1 MCPGCSTQT
10 GRSGKEG
17 MGCCARTMSR
27 AEPPKR
33 MPRLPMRTCALPAC
47 GFTSPA
53 VCRRPAGPGRPRVGP
68 GQQVLHR
75 REPPRAG
82 LRHRVRLHPGPAA
95 QLEAHGGRLQ
105 PRAGGRQWL
114 QVGRECRGRGGLRP
128 RSSGP
133 SSSCAALSTAWA
145 RWARGASSRSG
156 WTGSSAELPR
166 VSSPS
171 LVLMASPPQVTRVC
185 VRMLRCRGAHAPM
198 RRRTSAQ
205 AQCVFVR
212 LSGRKRGAARDVGR
226 EAGLP
231 SHACVCVVT
240 PIRRGGA
247 QPTALHPAGHHPL
260 ALHLLSG
267 LLRCVRRS
275 HPHGP
280 LLRDPHR
287 EPPARGLR
295 PRRVGASPVRCGRGH
310 AVCPVLQVSA
320 LLGVA

>member
-1 MCPGCSTQT
+1 
-10 GRSGKEG
+10 

-47 GFTSPA
+47 GFTFPLSA
-53 VCRRPAGPGRPRVGP
+53 
-68 GQQVLHR
+68 
-75 REPPRAG
+75 AG
-82 LRHRVRLHPGPAA
+82 LLALGARESALVSKFFTGVNLLVLGCVIVSGFIQGQLRNWRLTEDDYSRALAA
-95 QLEAHGGRLQ
+95 ANGSRS
-105 PRAGGRQWL
+105 AGSAGD
-114 QVGRECRGRGGLRP
+114 VGVCGP

-171 LVLMASPPQVTRVC
+171 LALMASPPQVTRVC

-205 AQCVFVR
+205 AQCVFAR
-212 LSGRKRGAARDVGR
+212 LSGRKRGAACDVGR

-231 SHACVCVVT
+231 SHACVCV
-240 PIRRGGA
+240 
-247 QPTALHPAGHHPL
+247 
-260 ALHLLSG
+260 S
-267 LLRCVRRS
+267 
-275 HPHGP
+275 
-280 LLRDPHR
+280 
-287 EPPARGLR
+287 
-295 PRRVGASPVRCGRGH
+295 
-310 AVCPVLQVSA
+310 
-320 LLGVA
+320 